1 MAVPHRYMIRGARVN
16 RGESRCTAKEV
27 CSTGVLDR
35 KGLALGERLRG
46 KVALITGAARGQ
58 GEAEARLFA
67 REGAR
72 LALGDVLEDQL
83 QVVAEDLRGQGHV
96 VLARRLDV
104 SSEREWESFIAET
117 ERHFGRLDVLINN
130 AGILGNAGVLDT
142 SLEEWNR
149 VVAVNQT
156 GVWLGMKHAIPLMI
170 RSGGG
175 SIVNIS
181 SMYALIGSGTAAS
194 YTASKGAV
202 RLLTR
207 TAAVEHAKHGIR
219 MNSIY
224 PGVIDTAMSGEEAAE
239 EIRDTPMKR
248 IGRPEEVAYGALFL
262 ACDESSFVTGAELV
276 IDGGYTAR

>member
-1 MAVPHRYMIRGARVN
+1 MGRLAGKVVIV
-16 RGESRCTAKEV
+16 
-27 CSTGVLDR
+27 TG
-35 KGLALGERLRG
+35 ALGGIGR
-46 KVALITGAARGQ
+46 ADAA
-58 GEAEARLFA
+58 LFA

-72 LALGDVLEDQL
+72 LVLTDITETGAEELLGSLGTEAMFLQHDVASEDDWAR
-83 QVVAEDLRGQGHV
+83 VVAGAQ
-96 VLARRLDV
+96 
-104 SSEREWESFIAET
+104 ER
-117 ERHFGRLDVLINN
+117 FGRVDGLVNN
-130 AGILGNAGVLDT
+130 AGLMVLGNVVQT
-142 SLEEWNR
+142 SLAEWRR
-149 VVAVNQT
+149 VMSVNLDGVFLGCRAV
-156 GVWLGMKHAIPLMI
+156 LPALE